1 MNPFVRKVKTQAEK
15 DELLRLAREEFDKAG
30 AFSFLVAPTWEEYVA
45 GIEASIEVEQPAFEA
60 PASLSAVERAD
71 FERRLTQSTVMD
83 LVFGDR
89 IADNSTGCRAIDD
102 AWAAHEKA
110 ELEKFL
116 KPGRDQEASLN
127 KIIEQ
132 AVARVLAKSGGSSLP
147 SSGIKVRPIP
157 ERQALMPLLSN
168 AVDENSDTDAAKF
181 LRAFVSGDNE
191 GMRAVVRSLVRA
203 EAA

>member
-1 MNPFVRKVKTQAEK
+1 
-15 DELLRLAREEFDKAG
+15 
-30 AFSFLVAPTWEEYVA
+30 
-45 GIEASIEVEQPAFEA
+45 
-60 PASLSAVERAD
+60 
-71 FERRLTQSTVMD
+71 MD